1 MKFNK
6 SFLSLF
12 SLGIII
18 VAAFFLLF
26 TQPSDTVQTQVADP
40 SEVFVP
46 TLHVSE
52 QNASDSIIVDAA
64 QFDKPGFIAA
74 FKTMEKGIPDESNF
88 KGVTGILEGNQQN
101 IKIPLTE
108 KSSPDD
114 IYSIIIHVDDG
125 DKIFEFPGDD
135 KPSVFKDGTV
145 NYVRT
150 RITPDSKEMPE

>member
-1 MKFNK
+1 MKLKK

-12 SLGIII
+12 SLGLLI
-18 VAAFFLLF
+18 VAVIFLLF
-26 TQPSDTVQTQVADP
+26 TSPTDTVQTQTSDP

-46 TLHVSE
+46 TLHVSQQE
-52 QNASDSIIVDAA
+52 ASDSIIVDAA
-64 QFDKPGFIAA
+64 QFDKSGFIAA
-74 FKTMEKGIPDESNF
+74 FKTMEKGMPDESNF

-108 KSSPDD
+108 KSSPGDT
-114 IYSIIIHVDDG
+114 YSIIIHFDDG

-150 RITPDSKEMPE
+150 LITPDLTETPQ